1 MIDDTNSGSLSAQ
14 QLQKLGA
21 RVGLK
26 WNPIEAQEILTACDV
41 DGNGRVDKA
50 DFVKVMK
57 AAWDQPQEQWEDVK
71 IGRSNEEQAKLA
83 ARQAEM
89 DRIQAELDAT
99 PEGAEPDV
107 ALVEQLTRLQNEAE
121 ADRLRKALQHMPD
134 GEEHA
139 QSDARL
145 AELLDLLKVEEESEE
160 Q

>member
-83 ARQAEM
+83 ARQAGGG
-89 DRIQAELDAT
+89 IV
-99 PEGAEPDV
+99 G
-107 ALVEQLTRLQNEAE
+107 QLTGACR
-121 ADRLRKALQHMPD
+121 D
-134 GEEHA
+134 GPHT
-139 QSDARL
+139 SRVRRNPRGCRWVSCSSRVKCL
-145 AELLDLLKVEEESEE
+145 SLIHI
-160 Q
+160 